1 MLLILVGA
9 FLVMGAK
16 SSNVLAAGNDDFFT
30 EPVEG
35 IVIKENMTAP
45 VPKTEGKDK
54 YIFAGYYAES
64 ECKTPVKAS
73 TDATVYAKFVP
84 SSVLSVKAQLKADTT
99 VESAYTNLRLV
110 SSVDGLNYKNVG
122 FEVYYNNATKPVV
135 IKTTKVYERIIASAA
150 SGVDYHYSPK
160 VVGVESEYFITAT
173 LLNINKTNF
182 EKGFYIKPYWQTL
195 DGTMVYGESKYFS
208 VNNGLNSNNI
218 NIPVKVSA
226 QLNVD
231 SLSVTVG
238 GTEYPASVAYYDSPY
253 AYVNITVANRDNV
266 LDSLSEVIVTD
277 GTTTGT
283 AEYRNLMTK
292 YTGAGSEDT
301 SWYDENTSKM
311 LIATAADLYGLAEVA
326 KTDTFAG
333 KTVYVVADIEA
344 NKGTASSI
352 EWTPAAEGGTSYPWT
367 PIGKDSTNCFA
378 GTFDG
383 QGHTISGI
391 YLDNT
396 TGNVGMFGFMK
407 NSVDGDVAIQ
417 NFRLENSYFASSER
431 MMGSI
436 VVAGHG
442 IIRNVYSSAN
452 IVSTY
457 SGSLA
462 NYDHIGGIMGYTSSY
477 NVLLD
482 NCWFDGTITTKDG
495 NVGGL
500 LGTGATNTIYN
511 HCSSTGV
518 INCTKTNASYV
529 GGIIGK
535 ITKNMTATVRDSV
548 YSGTI
553 NNSGC
558 TTKSFVGLNDNG
570 IIGAYDS
577 YTTSGETS
585 ADWING
591 GSYAEDSTAKYIT
604 TANLSGYLALN
615 TNLDFENYWAVRATK
630 VPALKMFADAKVC
643 DVDTSWYDANEEIFE
658 ISNAEELIGFSYLSQ
673 TNNFAG
679 KTIKLVADIDLN
691 TNAPLTQSGWDSYV
705 QKNRVN
711 EWIPIGTEAVPF
723 AGTFDGQGYTI
734 SGLYINVGSVGCQ
747 GLFAFINGATVRD
760 FELVNGFIKNSG
772 ATSGVI
778 AGRSTDSTIS
788 DIYQNVYFEN
798 NSTSQGE
805 WGSRVGGVI
814 GQAEGTATIIRNCW
828 IAGDICVAGAP
839 VGGVVGKLANGGTC
853 NISNVICTSDITS
866 TCTAAAYAG
875 GICGWRNNNGTLTI
889 SDSVFANTFHLAS
902 ASSAGT
908 LVGLKHWNGQITST
922 NVYVLNNSATV
933 AGATTMLPT
942 GGSGGTSYLATGVT
956 DLTGSDV
963 TGFQAFDSLSLAYGT
978 TWTVRMDDVP
988 TLLQFAEADALLDT
1002 RWYNENDK
1010 EFVIDTAAELYGL
1023 AFVSKT
1029 DNFAG
1034 KTVKL
1039 GADITVNK
1047 GTPNSLDAWNTYL
1060 IDADLT
1066 PWMVIGS
1073 SAKPFA
1079 GTFNG
1084 QGHTISGIYHNTTE
1098 SYQGLFGVVN
1108 GATITD
1114 FRLENSYF
1122 TTSGTYIAS
1131 IAGQVQNS
1139 TLTKL
1144 YSNAVVT
1151 QTATSSWSR
1160 SGGMFGQA
1168 DTGTVTISECWFDGT
1183 FQTAGGRVGAVLGWG
1198 AAVQLNMSNCLNTGT
1213 LISSHSSTEEYTGGL
1228 IGGFNNNA
1236 NTKGNISDCIN
1247 AGILE
1252 LNGSTSVVGT
1262 VFGHLSY
1269 NAGVTINNV
1278 YATSNKAIISGNETS
1293 IKTIYN
1299 AAVIDQG
1306 NGVTDYTGY
1315 NMNGE
1320 YGYSLTALD
1329 FEKYWGIVENKTPIL
1344 KVFAEDT
1351 KKLAGVPRFDLTW
1364 YDSSKTSFSISSA
1377 EQLYGLS
1384 YLSTVGIDAFNGDT
1398 IKLSADIV
1406 LNGKAPER
1414 KEDWETYINEN
1425 TLQWTPIGTEAVP
1438 FAGTFD
1444 GQGHTISGL
1453 YINVGSVGCQGLF
1466 AFINGATVRDFEL
1479 VNGFIKNSG
1488 ATSGVI
1494 AGRST
1499 NSTISDIYQNVYFEN
1514 NSTSQGEWGSRVG
1527 GVIGQAEGTAT
1538 TIRNCWI
1545 AGDICVAG
1553 APVGGIVGKLANGG
1567 TCNISNV
1574 ICTSDITSTCTAAAY
1589 AGGIC
1594 GWRNNNG
1601 TLTISDSV
1609 FANTFHL
1616 ASTSSAG
1623 TLVGLKHWNGQI
1635 TSTNVYVLNNSATVA
1650 GATTALPTGGSGG
1663 ASYLATGVTDLTGT
1677 DIKGYKALDVMSLPF
1692 GTTWTIRENDIPTLT
1707 KFAGD
1712 AVIFDT
1718 SWYNDSDTEFVIDTA
1733 QELYGLAYISKTD
1746 NFAGKTV
1753 KLGADITDNADITKP
1768 TRQWVMTI
1776 GTSGMPFAGTFDG
1789 QGYTISGLYAKTT
1802 ANYIS
1807 LFGDVRNG
1815 AVGNFSV
1822 KNSYFESTGSHVS
1835 GAIAY
1840 AQNSTISDIY
1850 SSATVITTNT
1860 GEFARAAGILSQGD
1874 TGTVTISNCWF
1885 DGTVTSK
1892 GGYNGGIVG
1901 RASAVTMNILHCLNT
1916 GKVSSTFTGTNKY
1929 TGGVIGGINNA
1940 NTSIISVTDTLSA
1953 GTLELTGS
1961 TACSGTAFGFIGYNA
1976 NVTMSNVYATT
1987 NKAIISGAE
1996 TTHVINVGSPD
2007 NGSIINLTDVSVIGK
2022 DALTNAS
2029 GLDYDGYWMA
2039 VEGKTPVLKSFYAMA
2054 ADTAW
2059 YDNAA
2064 EDATEYTISTAN
2076 ELYGLAKLSVMENFA
2091 GKTIYLA
2098 NDIALNDKDSMK
2110 YQWVTPIGTE
2120 NNAFAGTF
2128 DGTGKTISGIYI
2140 NSLRGRQGLFG
2151 NLTGTIQNVRLEDGS
2166 ITTSGSQSGTV
2177 AGTVTAT
2184 GSIQNVYSNVDLVAK
2199 SASGYDHIGGFVG
2212 LATAS
2217 ADATLKIQNCW
2228 FDGNITAAGRGVG
2241 GFVGTASGAKITLN
2255 IAHCLNTGD
2264 VSSSYGSSRTGG
2276 ICGQVLNSTVT
2287 ITDTLNAGHLS
2298 FSTNE
2303 YQVGSVVG
2311 VVDQGVTNGTG
2322 NVTLSSV
2329 FTTRESYV
2337 KPTSQSLEGE
2347 SYKGI
2352 SGVFYQVTEKD
2363 RFVGYFSDYSDFVGT
2378 GNYATDRKLDFVNYW
2393 TLSKTGTPILQTFA
2407 AASDVYDIA
2416 TADTELLLSTWNSA
2430 EVTVT
2435 NAKDF
2440 GNGVYQITVNDETG
2454 YTDYVAALKDAGFT
2468 CIENTMDGMYSA
2480 TCSKGEWIVTVIHAA
2495 GTVNKTY
2502 ISFST
2507 GQSLSKNISSSA
2519 ADTSVKAA
2527 DAQNKL
2533 HMLQQEVDGNS
2544 MVIELKNGH
2553 FVVYD
2558 GGMAGELETLMS
2570 YMKKLAGTTD
2580 GKQNPVV
2587 IEAWIISH
2595 FHADHCGALGNIRNY
2610 PTNTDIQGWLT
2621 DVTVEAV
2628 YVNEPNDLVKDYEV
2642 LNQTIKTVTD
2652 VYNGIRFLKDTK
2664 GNIPTVYRMQAGQ
2677 RYYFGDITMDV
2688 VLSQELMTSIEMYT
2702 EDFGDVQSIDFND
2715 TSTWIMFNV
2724 DGEKV
2729 LLAADG
2735 NKVNMDYIIDVYSQE
2750 YLTVDVFQAPH
2761 HASNTYE
2768 TFTNYCTVNDYVLFD
2783 GIYNPTSYTNW
2794 TGGANEEG
2802 AKNYSH
2808 LVINEN
2814 RKLVGLSPI
2823 ITDTSE
2829 LVIKGY
2835 AGKLY
2840 EYDTTPAIPYFYMN
2854 GKHTILT
2861 FTGTGISGAQVEI

>member
-1 MLLILVGA
+1 MEMLVDGVKRKESKVVKKIMKQLCMLLILVGA

-747 GLFAFINGATVRD
+747 GLFAFINGATVRA

-839 VGGVVGKLANGGTC
+839 VGGV
-853 NISNVICTSDITS
+853 
-866 TCTAAAYAG
+866 
-875 GICGWRNNNGTLTI
+875 
-889 SDSVFANTFHLAS
+889 
-902 ASSAGT
+902 
-908 LVGLKHWNGQITST
+908 
-922 NVYVLNNSATV
+922 
-933 AGATTMLPT
+933 
-942 GGSGGTSYLATGVT
+942 
-956 DLTGSDV
+956 
-963 TGFQAFDSLSLAYGT
+963 
-978 TWTVRMDDVP
+978 
-988 TLLQFAEADALLDT
+988 
-1002 RWYNENDK
+1002 
-1010 EFVIDTAAELYGL
+1010 
-1023 AFVSKT
+1023 
-1029 DNFAG
+1029 
-1034 KTVKL
+1034 
-1039 GADITVNK
+1039 
-1047 GTPNSLDAWNTYL
+1047 
-1060 IDADLT
+1060 
-1066 PWMVIGS
+1066 
-1073 SAKPFA
+1073 
-1079 GTFNG
+1079 
-1084 QGHTISGIYHNTTE
+1084 
-1098 SYQGLFGVVN
+1098 
-1108 GATITD
+1108 
-1114 FRLENSYF
+1114 
-1122 TTSGTYIAS
+1122 
-1131 IAGQVQNS
+1131 
-1139 TLTKL
+1139 
-1144 YSNAVVT
+1144 
-1151 QTATSSWSR
+1151 
-1160 SGGMFGQA
+1160 
-1168 DTGTVTISECWFDGT
+1168 
-1183 FQTAGGRVGAVLGWG
+1183 
-1198 AAVQLNMSNCLNTGT
+1198 
-1213 LISSHSSTEEYTGGL
+1213 
-1228 IGGFNNNA
+1228 
-1236 NTKGNISDCIN
+1236 
-1247 AGILE
+1247 
-1252 LNGSTSVVGT
+1252 
-1262 VFGHLSY
+1262 
-1269 NAGVTINNV
+1269 
-1278 YATSNKAIISGNETS
+1278 
-1293 IKTIYN
+1293 
-1299 AAVIDQG
+1299 
-1306 NGVTDYTGY
+1306 
-1315 NMNGE
+1315 
-1320 YGYSLTALD
+1320 
-1329 FEKYWGIVENKTPIL
+1329 
-1344 KVFAEDT
+1344 
-1351 KKLAGVPRFDLTW
+1351 
-1364 YDSSKTSFSISSA
+1364 
-1377 EQLYGLS
+1377 
-1384 YLSTVGIDAFNGDT
+1384 
-1398 IKLSADIV
+1398 
-1406 LNGKAPER
+1406 
-1414 KEDWETYINEN
+1414 
-1425 TLQWTPIGTEAVP
+1425 
-1438 FAGTFD
+1438 
-1444 GQGHTISGL
+1444 
-1453 YINVGSVGCQGLF
+1453 
-1466 AFINGATVRDFEL
+1466 
-1479 VNGFIKNSG
+1479 
-1488 ATSGVI
+1488 
-1494 AGRST
+1494 
-1499 NSTISDIYQNVYFEN
+1499 
-1514 NSTSQGEWGSRVG
+1514 
-1527 GVIGQAEGTAT
+1527 
-1538 TIRNCWI
+1538 
-1545 AGDICVAG
+1545 
-1553 APVGGIVGKLANGG
+1553 VGKLANGG